1 MKKYFYVFL
10 ALWFVLLSVNVTGK
24 SENKINYVLY
34 NDSQSNHCY
43 HVKNEINSIYQELME
58 GVDES
63 SSRMMIVDNKEAFQV
78 IDHLTSRWKNGKLI
92 FKVGDGKG
100 TSIRGVLKVEKICFE
115 KVKPKSLLAELFN

>member
-1 MKKYFYVFL
+1 
-10 ALWFVLLSVNVTGK
+10 
-24 SENKINYVLY
+24 KINYVLY

>member
-24 SENKINYVLY
+24 SENKISYVLY